1 MKQLLLKS
9 LLKEGAVSLIEDK
22 GKNILKTILKQ
33 DYKQFI
39 VSLGKHIKDDKFVS
53 AIQSL
58 SDKLPVQ
65 TQSMTPT
72 CTDLKPTQNEVVLDN
87 SLSYPMQDAASAEAS
102 LKGGTVAPGGR
113 NVVTG
118 GGGSFIID
126 GHHRWSQVYCLNPDA
141 KLKCINLT
149 QITDPEEALKA
160 TQLGIASQL
169 GKVPTA
175 KGGGINLFTI
185 DETTLKNYVIDKIQ
199 DPVVEVFKK
208 YNKGNTKEE
217 IANYIWQNVKQLKKD
232 NKPLHPK
239 SNREKMPQTDDAPEW
254 VDQTF
259 NVEKLPE
266 TVGMKLKDALA
277 YKKIK

>member
-1 MKQLLLKS
+1 MKKYLLKNILNEVKVNIS
-9 LLKEGAVSLIEDK
+9 EDK
-22 GKNILKTILKQ
+22 GQNILKSILKQ

-39 VSLGKHIKDDKFVS
+39 VSLGKHIKDPKFVS

-58 SDKLPVQ
+58 SDKLPV
-65 TQSMTPT
+65 TTTSLEPA
-72 CTDLKPTQNEVVLDN
+72 CTDLRPTQNEVVLDN
-87 SLSYPMQDAASAEAS
+87 SLSYPMKDADSAEAS

-118 GGGSFIID
+118 GGGKFIID

-141 KLKCINLT
+141 KIKCLDLG
-149 QITDPEEALKA
+149 QIDDPTDALKA
-160 TQLGIASQL
+160 TQLGIAAQL
-169 GKVPTA
+169 GKVPIA
-175 KGGGINLFTI
+175 KGGGVNLFTI
-185 DETTLKNYVIDKIQ
+185 NESTLKNYVIEKIQ

-208 YNKGNTKEE
+208 YGKGETKEE
-217 IANYIWQNVKQLKKD
+217 IANYIWGNVKKLKTD
-232 NKPLHPK
+232 NKPLAPK
-239 SNREKMPQTDDAPEW
+239 PNREKMPQTDDAPEW

-277 YKKIK
+277 YKK